1 MNIGLDAGGVIF
13 IQDRTHIRGDT
24 SQTEQFMPDCLE
36 YVEKLVKDDHRI
48 FFNSFA
54 GKVRGENTR
63 KAIEQNMKEWIPKD
77 NVFVVGV
84 KIYTSTWEELY
95 NKISRVYANTSLKK

>member
-1 MNIGLDAGGVIF
+1 MALFLFRIVLILEEIHRRQSNLCRIVWNML
-13 IQDRTHIRGDT
+13 R
-24 SQTEQFMPDCLE
+24 SWPDG
-36 YVEKLVKDDHRI
+36 HRI
-48 FFNSFA
+48 FVNSFA

-84 KIYTSTWEELY
+84 KIYT
-95 NKISRVYANTSLKK
+95 